1 MVMKC
6 TLKFPDLEN
15 DNPCIT
21 LSVTPQNGI
30 EFNDFT
36 LTCILTY
43 MNEGYTSC
51 LVIKGNDPLDTDSRV
66 PICDFIRTIK
76 ATVDDFNKP
85 IKLITNYTYEDI
97 MQLNDNTINEILDYI
112 NILIADNKFY
122 TKVNNQFV
130 LNKTLF

>member
-1 MVMKC
+1 MKC

-15 DNPCIT
+15 DSPCIT
-21 LSVTPQNGI
+21 LSVTPQDGI

-51 LVIKGNDPLDTDSRV
+51 LVIKGDDPLDIDSRV

-76 ATVDDFNKP
+76 ATVNDFNKP
-85 IKLITNYTYEDI
+85 IKLITHYTYEDI
-97 MQLNDNTINEILDYI
+97 IQFNDNTINEILDYI

-122 TKVNNQFV
+122 TKVNSQFV